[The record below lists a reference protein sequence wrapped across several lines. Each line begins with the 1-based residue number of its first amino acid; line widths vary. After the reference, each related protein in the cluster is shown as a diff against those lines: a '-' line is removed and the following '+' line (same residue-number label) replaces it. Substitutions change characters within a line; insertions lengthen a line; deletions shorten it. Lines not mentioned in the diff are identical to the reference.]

1 MAQKR
6 AHEVRTA
13 ITSNLPVVSRS
24 DFFLNMIHAE
34 TRSRYFVFLKK
45 SPQGRRRRRRRRAE
59 KNFPRCPGPGPI
71 APRDGIGRKGKPLTP
86 TIHTPIGG

>member
-1 MAQKR
+1 MKTYMPKGRRCIFFNFKGKLTCLKGIPKNQPCAKLPEKLLSFYFYFFKMARKR

-34 TRSRYFVFLKK
+34 TRSR
-45 SPQGRRRRRRRRAE
+45 
-59 KNFPRCPGPGPI
+59 
-71 APRDGIGRKGKPLTP
+71 
-86 TIHTPIGG
+86 